1 MRQVSAAPDFWNDN
15 AAASSHLKKISILD
29 KEIKLWEKLSTLQ
42 GDVQVLMEFGE
53 TGDTELE
60 LSLIHI

>member
-60 LSLIHI
+60 EINVE